1 MTTIIILYN
10 HHTNQYY
17 LRLHPG
23 VVEDDEKSKLLES
36 MQAVN
41 AGEYDYSSYPQNCN
55 RLYFQEFDTIDTAG
69 VYYNI
74 NGDRPVYDIIQNYG
88 RQIEYYI

>member
-1 MTTIIILYN
+1 M
-10 HHTNQYY
+10 
-17 LRLHPG
+17 
-23 VVEDDEKSKLLES
+23 EEEEKLELLKN

-41 AGEYDYSSYPQNCN
+41 AGEYDYSLCPDGCN
-55 RLYFQEFDTIDTAG
+55 RLYFQEFESIDTAG

-74 NGDRPVYDIIQNYG
+74 NGDRPIYDIIQNYG